1 MVKDGTYLIG
11 TNCIVT
17 PLDIPMIYQSHIL
30 KFRVVSSEL
39 LDPLILFF
47 GIELPS
53 RSASN
58 PKHAVYCRYHRHS
71 WQPLS

>member
-39 LDPLILFF
+39 LDPLILFW
-47 GIELPS
+47 
-53 RSASN
+53 
-58 PKHAVYCRYHRHS
+58 H
-71 WQPLS
+71 